1 MLIIFYLKLHCC
13 HLYYFEGAEL
23 KSMNSFLQPL
33 TDRVTSKKGM
43 WITLGIWLLV
53 TILLS
58 VLAPSAKEYEVSSID
73 SIPAD
78 AKSIIAQEK
87 VDTYF
92 KNNDGIPAILV
103 FQSDDNKVEISDV
116 NPLLEKLDQV
126 EGIKEYVPLAKM
138 PPQATASF
146 FSKDQSTL
154 ILPLTFESDLESK
167 EIRTA
172 LEKIDGIVKKDTDL
186 TLYTTGPAGIAVDSL
201 NLFSRADFVLLFS
214 TVGLILVLLIVI
226 YRSPL
231 LALIPLFAAAFV
243 YQAVNQILG
252 LMGKAGLL
260 ISNQTFSIMTIL
272 LFAAVIDYSLFVFSR
287 YREELKKFDS
297 KHDAMKHAMRETGL
311 PVFFSGGTVLAAML
325 VLFFAEFGDYRNFA
339 PVFAAV
345 MLVIMLASITLVP
358 ALFTLF
364 GRKSFWPKIPRVGE
378 EGVKSN
384 SIWSKIG
391 KFVVKKPI
399 VAASVIG
406 IILLASAL
414 NMFNLKYEF
423 DTMKSFPKDM
433 PSRQGY
439 EILEEKFEKGDLAA
453 TTVLFEAKEEI
464 SPEQQAALLETL
476 ADQDLVSNVRPTGTT
491 NDQKAVQYSLTF
503 KESPY
508 AVETM
513 DALETMRDNADKL
526 VTESNLD
533 GELHFAGETAKKV
546 DDRATND
553 RDLIVI
559 VLLESLLI
567 FVMLIVLTK
576 SFKMPI
582 YMMGTILISFL
593 AAVGL
598 GMFLSNLFFDIDTIS
613 NRVPLYAFVFLVALG
628 IDYNIILISRFM
640 EERKKYP
647 VKKAVELAVATTG
660 GVISSAGIIL
670 AATFAVLMTQP
681 IQLLFVFGF
690 IVAVGILLDTF
701 LIRGILLPA
710 LIIFFEKDK
719 PAAAKDAQ

>member
-1 MLIIFYLKLHCC
+1 
-13 HLYYFEGAEL
+13 
-23 KSMNSFLQPL
+23 MNAFLQSI

-43 WITLGIWLLV
+43 WMTLGIWLLATV
-53 TILLS
+53 LLA
-58 VLAPSAKEYEVSSID
+58 VLAPSAKEYQVSSID
-73 SIPAD
+73 TIPAE
-78 AKSIIAQEK
+78 AKSIIAQNK
-87 VDTYF
+87 VDKYF
-92 KNNDGIPAILV
+92 SNNEGIPAILV
-103 FQSDDNKVEISDV
+103 FQSDDKIVELSELS
-116 NPLLEKLDQV
+116 PLFEKIDQV
-126 EGIKEYVPLAKM
+126 EGIKEYVPLTSM
-138 PPQATASF
+138 PPQASANF

-154 ILPLTFESDLESK
+154 ILPITFESSLESK
-167 EIRTA
+167 ELRTEQEE
-172 LEKIDGIVKKDTDL
+172 LSRIIKKDTNL
-186 TLYTTGPAGIAVDSL
+186 TVYITGPAGIAVDSL

-214 TVGLILVLLIVI
+214 TVGLILILLIVI

-231 LALIPLFAAAFV
+231 LAFIPLIAAAFV
-243 YQAVNQILG
+243 YEVVNQVLG
-252 LMGKAGLL
+252 LMGKAGLV

-287 YREELKKFDS
+287 YREELKKYNS
-297 KHDAMKHAMRETGL
+297 KFDAMKHAMRETGL

-339 PVFAAV
+339 PVFAAA
-345 MLVIMLASITLVP
+345 MLIIMLASITLVP
-358 ALFTLF
+358 ALFALF
-364 GRKSFWPKIPRVGE
+364 GRKSFWPRVPKVGE
-378 EGVKSN
+378 EAVKSN
-384 SIWSKIG
+384 SAWSKIG
-391 KFVVKKPI
+391 RFVVKKP
-399 VAASVIG
+399 VVSASVIG
-406 IILLASAL
+406 LILLASAL
-414 NMFNLKYEF
+414 NMLNLNYEF

-439 EILEEKFEKGDLAA
+439 EIVEDKFEKGDLAP
-453 TTVLFEAKEEI
+453 TTVLFEAKDEI
-464 SPEQQAALLETL
+464 TPEQQAALLEKL
-476 ADQDLVSNVRPTGTT
+476 SDQELVSNVRPSGITS
-491 NDQKAVQYSLTF
+491 DKKVIQYSLTF

-513 DALETMRDNADKL
+513 DALEQLRNNKDKL
-526 VTESNLD
+526 LADTDLE

-546 DDRATND
+546 DDRATNN

-567 FVMLIVLTK
+567 FAMLIVMTK

-598 GMFLSNLFFDIDTIS
+598 GMFLSSLFFDIDSIS
-613 NRVPLYAFVFLVALG
+613 NRVPLYSFVFLVALG

-640 EERKKYP
+640 EERKRHS
-647 VKKAVELAVATTG
+647 VKKAVEIAVANTG

-710 LIIFFEKDK
+710 LIVLFEKEK
-719 PAAAKDAQ
+719 PAKEKNAQ